1 MSSPLTRIGTCLC
14 LALAAGAPADINSDL
29 TKAALQAA
37 VPEAGMAE
45 SAAHTQVP
53 GGGGAE
59 IQEEF
64 ASLIQPMLGNATN
77 ETCTDPFPVDIFNE
91 TIRQQGG
98 YSKLALVCIE
108 GTGLGIIGGDRL
120 YMGQPITAGIKA
132 FTLGGLGFWA
142 LADYVNVMLN
152 AVTQDEGQMW
162 SFAPQTWTLQ
172 DGKPAFL
179 HFWTDCNLK
188 YARLAALGFMVVGAV
203 VAYKAAKKCLT
214 TVFDFFKNGA
224 SKAGEAAA
232 GLL

>member
-1 MSSPLTRIGTCLC
+1 
-14 LALAAGAPADINSDL
+14 
-29 TKAALQAA
+29 
-37 VPEAGMAE
+37 MAE

-108 GTGLGIIGGDRL
+108 GTG
-120 YMGQPITAGIKA
+120 AGIKA

-232 GLL
+232 GLF